1 MFSKSCCDERQ
12 LVLCDDDINEGDPT
26 FLGIGNHHPVS
37 LYGCY
42 YHSAAIGSEGEVI
55 FIIRYLVIKSP
66 HSLIEAASLPDGE
79 KASFV
84 VLSSKGRVFTSWIKR
99 ESCILYFSIASELSQ
114 GRVFGRGSNKWGE
127 LGLGERTE
135 SVSSFTEISSLVGYE
150 IRAAY
155 AGHGH
160 SLFKTREDKIL
171 ACGSNY
177 SCQLLLSSDTF
188 GIVHSPRETTIT
200 GGAAFCI
207 SVVFIG
213 SSPPLNTPNMRIVE
227 NEL

>member
-1 MFSKSCCDERQ
+1 MSGTE
-12 LVLCDDDINEGDPT
+12 
-26 FLGIGNHHPVS
+26 
-37 LYGCY
+37 
-42 YHSAAIGSEGEVI
+42 
-55 FIIRYLVIKSP
+55 
-66 HSLIEAASLPDGE
+66 
-79 KASFV
+79 
-84 VLSSKGRVFTSWIKR
+84 
-99 ESCILYFSIASELSQ
+99 

-150 IRAAY
+150 IWAAY